1 MGRGRQVV
9 RIPGEEEPVEIFGIE
24 EGNGFIYVFGRTLH
38 SKRLFEKYFS
48 VEEWKHVKVY
58 ELKKDFSGNPDD
70 VFLYLESVRM
80 KYASLFD
87 PLLAMNISK
96 ITPYP
101 FQIEAVY
108 GYILKQPQIRF
119 LLADDPGAG
128 KTIMAGLVVKELKL
142 RKLAKRILIVVPGHL
157 KFQWKREMWEKFHE
171 NFEIVDGHTFKNVY
185 GENPWYKYDQVITSM
200 DFAKR
205 EEILPSLET
214 MHWDLVIV
222 DEAHKMS
229 AIRYGSKVSKTR
241 RYRLGEVLSKRSTH
255 MLFLT
260 ATPHSGD
267 SERFRLFLDLLKP
280 GFFATAEMIEESLRD
295 KDNPLILRRLK
306 EDLKDFEGKPIFTRR
321 FPKTLKFKLSDL
333 EKDLYNALSRY
344 VAYQYNKA
352 LQKENSRNAAFTL
365 VIFQRRMAS
374 STYALLKSLERRR
387 KKLEN
392 ILRGEEKL
400 PKIPAFIDIYEKFE
414 EIEDLE
420 EADRWKTEEEMEGA
434 IIDAD
439 EKELRR
445 EISTLDEL
453 IGMAREIINKEE
465 EVKLKELK
473 KAIEE
478 GFRRIKEQGGLR
490 KILIFTEF
498 RDTLKYL
505 VKKIEEW
512 GYKVNFIHGGMG
524 MEERVEQERRF
535 RDETEIMVATEAA
548 GEGIN
553 LQFCNIMINYDIPW
567 NPNRLEQRM
576 GRIHRIGQTK
586 DVYIFN
592 LVSDDTREGLVLSR
606 MLEKLDE
613 IRNKLGSD
621 RVFDVIGEIFER
633 RKLYQLI
640 VEAAVS
646 AKSKEEILKE
656 FEARPDEEYLRQ
668 VRSALE
674 ESLATRYI
682 DYAAIRELTS
692 KADEYRLVPEYVEG
706 FFKKAF
712 SRAGGKI
719 RELKD
724 KLLSIESI
732 PFELKKIAE
741 RDEFKSRY
749 GKIARKYPK
758 VTFDRNVLEKHPEAE
773 FISFGHPLFE
783 ALLEWIQE
791 EFKESITKGAVFRDL
806 SGKLN
811 GYIWFYSVEVED
823 GKGEVAG
830 RKIFALYDDGKNVEK
845 INPAVIWDLLSG
857 GERTEPSEDLDESK
871 IEKHAVKIAFEY
883 QGEIQKERERQA
895 QVKRKYGLKSLEYLI
910 NKLDGELI
918 EYYERAKRG
927 EKMDLPIR
935 QKEEQLYLYK
945 MALEELKREIELEST
960 LHVKRV
966 EPITVIRV
974 IPQVDEMAE
983 SEEIERI
990 GMEVVMEYERRHG
1003 RIPEDVSKE
1012 NIGFDI
1018 RSKGDG
1024 EERYIEVKARA
1035 GEGSVELTFNE
1046 WMMARRF
1053 KDKYWLYVVSNAA
1066 TVPTLTVVR
1075 NPAEVLKTIKKV
1087 EVRYI
1092 VPEKEWK
1099 VKGVLE
1105 S

>member
-24 EGNGFIYVFGRTLH
+24 EGNGFVYVFGRTLH

-321 FPKTLKFKLSDL
+321 FPKTLKFKLTDL

-400 PKIPAFIDIYEKFE
+400 PKVPAFIDIYEKFE

-439 EKELRR
+439 EEELRR

-478 GFRRIKEQGGLR
+478 GFRKIKEQGGLR

-548 GEGIN
+548 GDGSN
-553 LQFCNIMINYDIPW
+553 LQIYNINDSY
-567 NPNRLEQRM
+567 
-576 GRIHRIGQTK
+576 
-586 DVYIFN
+586 
-592 LVSDDTREGLVLSR
+592 
-606 MLEKLDE
+606 
-613 IRNKLGSD
+613 
-621 RVFDVIGEIFER
+621 
-633 RKLYQLI
+633 
-640 VEAAVS
+640 
-646 AKSKEEILKE
+646 
-656 FEARPDEEYLRQ
+656 
-668 VRSALE
+668 
-674 ESLATRYI
+674 
-682 DYAAIRELTS
+682 
-692 KADEYRLVPEYVEG
+692 
-706 FFKKAF
+706 
-712 SRAGGKI
+712 
-719 RELKD
+719 
-724 KLLSIESI
+724 
-732 PFELKKIAE
+732 
-741 RDEFKSRY
+741 
-749 GKIARKYPK
+749 
-758 VTFDRNVLEKHPEAE
+758 
-773 FISFGHPLFE
+773 
-783 ALLEWIQE
+783 
-791 EFKESITKGAVFRDL
+791 
-806 SGKLN
+806 
-811 GYIWFYSVEVED
+811 
-823 GKGEVAG
+823 
-830 RKIFALYDDGKNVEK
+830 
-845 INPAVIWDLLSG
+845 DLLG
-857 GERTEPSEDLDESK
+857 
-871 IEKHAVKIAFEY
+871 
-883 QGEIQKERERQA
+883 
-895 QVKRKYGLKSLEYLI
+895 
-910 NKLDGELI
+910 
-918 EYYERAKRG
+918 
-927 EKMDLPIR
+927 
-935 QKEEQLYLYK
+935 
-945 MALEELKREIELEST
+945 
-960 LHVKRV
+960 
-966 EPITVIRV
+966 IT
-974 IPQVDEMAE
+974 
-983 SEEIERI
+983 
-990 GMEVVMEYERRHG
+990 
-1003 RIPEDVSKE
+1003 
-1012 NIGFDI
+1012 
-1018 RSKGDG
+1018 
-1024 EERYIEVKARA
+1024 
-1035 GEGSVELTFNE
+1035 
-1046 WMMARRF
+1046 
-1053 KDKYWLYVVSNAA
+1053 
-1066 TVPTLTVVR
+1066 
-1075 NPAEVLKTIKKV
+1075 
-1087 EVRYI
+1087 
-1092 VPEKEWK
+1092 
-1099 VKGVLE
+1099 
-1105 S
+1105 